1 MKNIFIFFALFV
13 FNLVFS
19 QSYHD
24 TQGKLDITNS
34 GQAVYTVPIAL
45 PPSLQNVG
53 PTINL
58 IYASGQFGGVIGQG
72 WNINSI
78 SMISRMASS
87 THVDGF
93 VDGVDFDDNDK
104 IALDG
109 QRLILK
115 SGNYWA
121 NGSTYQT
128 EIQSNNKI
136 ELFGTGDNIY
146 FIITNTD
153 GSRSWY
159 GNYGGVN
166 ATDLTAYYITRF
178 EDSHGNYIL
187 YDYYRPFGKSLCLK
201 NIKFSAN
208 INGILPLN
216 EMNFNYKQAKRIETA
231 YIKGIKHEKD
241 ALLSS
246 VEVKTNNQLFRRY
259 EITHEEDSQLGYEKV
274 TQIKEINGASE
285 ATNPIKFDYFPI
297 ETGNIEVQTTYDGFL
312 QPQSGIVPGDFDG
325 DGYLDFYNEG
335 KIYTKLF
342 QGGTVNA
349 INAQGLYGIYP
360 IQTLSLDNKLNQH
373 QSFTSLNP
381 QLNEITVK
389 INEVNQV
396 NNNVVSPFS
405 KTIIFPNSASIYS
418 DCPNFNAPTSYIK
431 TGNKYIEGDYNGDG
445 ISELLILSF
454 PEQKVYQYDPNYV
467 GPTINGRTVDPS
479 YGCIETITIGTSPNV
494 IRILDLNPNS
504 STTLGTKGYL
514 NIDTTG
520 FIGSLNGK
528 YFSGDF
534 NGDGKTDIFVIRED
548 KSYTIF
554 SFKQLLTSPWTQIE
568 LIGTGI
574 LADYHKDKILL
585 FGDFNGDSK
594 TDVIIPVEKNSD
606 NWAIY
611 FSNPKLNLQ
620 EVFEKEIHQITT
632 YKPDTGTPGAAGA
645 EFTTQ
650 QHFKNYYVLDVNKDG
665 KSDLVMYWVAYAKK
679 EWWQYRNFDTKWKV
693 STYINNLGNTNASL
707 PRFYNDYTSASE
719 HNSGSPEI
727 PVPLVS
733 SFRVNGANKDFVVL
747 RKNDANAIYVQF
759 TRNYA
764 DEILLKKVTMSQGAL
779 IDEIDY
785 KEIETLS
792 NNGFGNLNDIYSST
806 HSEYYPN
813 FEFKRLRGS
822 KIVSKLT
829 NTIDGKVKYQS
840 YKYHGLTANL
850 NGLGLIGYKKT
861 ARSSWYLSSND
872 NNIIWSVFE
881 NDVQKRGANSRS
893 YTQLKSINDFTFNIE
908 APTNY
913 ISKTENNYVLANPS
927 HPYALLLSSTSSHD
941 SFTNVKTEVVNQYSS
956 DGFYIPHIVVKK
968 NFLGTNLQGTFTT
981 TTTYENNQYG
991 LGNNYYIGRPTSV
1004 VSHANAYSGTFETT
1018 EKYYYTGNLLT
1029 KLMKKGNSTEENYI
1043 IEDYEHDDYA
1053 NIIKKTVS
1061 VTPGITP
1068 YIAPRTV
1075 EQTYDSTGR
1084 FVISSKDIEDLI
1096 TTYSYSSIYGL
1107 VETTTTP
1114 FSQTTTNFYDNWG
1127 KLVKVKDYLNKNLNI
1142 SYSRNGNLIT
1152 TSTIADDGSEKIT
1165 INDILGRNIKSGV
1178 KNIDNTWSYKSIE
1191 YDYLG
1196 RKFKESEPYKGN
1208 NPILWNTTN
1217 FDEYSRTTSI
1227 NYASGLTVNVTYDGL
1242 KTTANDGTKQTSST
1256 KNANGHV
1263 VQSTDPGG
1271 EINFTFYANGNQKTA
1286 TYESNQVYT
1295 EYNDFG
1301 LKTKLIDPSAGTY
1314 TYKYNFLGQIIHEGT
1329 PKGNTYFD
1337 YNPNT
1342 GKLTQKRVLGA
1353 TTAEKTSIITDYN
1366 YNSINKLPS
1375 SLVVT
1380 DIYNGNSNYF
1390 YEYDSY
1396 NRLKKTIEELPFA
1409 KFENEIIYDSFG
1421 REQKVKYEAKELS
1434 TNKISSKWI
1443 KNVYYNGY
1451 HMQIF
1456 DDVSNELLWSSNTVN
1471 ERGQLTGG
1479 TFGNGL
1485 IQTNTYDNFGI
1496 PSILTTSKLIP
1507 STRTYNPNI
1516 VSRVEEFG
1524 NLGDPIEIDP
1534 IDPENTEA
1542 VIQLNYNFNTQRAL
1556 LNNRQTNLF
1565 NLFELFEYDNLER
1578 LNVWKSPDETLHN
1591 LTFSGYSNTE
1601 GFIATSGATISN
1613 SADRLRI
1620 NTTLA
1625 ASGGQKLILSGVALG
1640 TKLNIS
1646 ATITKNNINKLRVVL
1661 IEKDPITNIT
1671 IQSVLG
1677 EPADGTFVA
1686 DYVVSAHKDIY
1697 LKFDKSPSSTD
1708 VGVLKTFY
1716 VDNVIVKKIN
1726 RNEQQYDN
1734 RGRITQNNLGS
1745 YAYNIGG
1752 KAYQNSS
1759 IELTPAGKEH
1769 YLNYLRQDISYNA
1782 FKSPIQIHEQGKDKI
1797 DFSYNTF
1804 QSRSAMYYGNLNT
1817 DKLLRTYHKF
1827 YSSDGTIEI
1836 KKNTSTG
1843 DVEFLTYIGGDGYSA
1858 PVVLKSNGTTENYLY
1873 LHRDFQGS
1881 IIAITNQLGEI
1892 VEKRHFDAW
1901 GNIAKVQDGAGNNLT
1916 GLTVIDRGYTG
1927 HEHLQGVKLIHMN
1940 GRLYDPLLHR
1950 FLQPDNFIQD
1960 PNNTQNYNRYGYVL
1974 NNPLKY
1980 TDPSGEEALTMIY
1993 IGVSVGVAITAY
2005 MLSAIAVEA
2014 PITFQGAL
2022 KTSIISLWSSFATM
2036 GIGEAAT
2043 SIGNFYVR
2051 TGFQAISHGTI
2062 QGGLAE
2068 FNGDKFINGFSSG
2081 AISSVAASLW
2091 QGGDHIVDKGNYTM
2105 TRTNWGGLGGNF
2117 AGTGAGTI
2125 FFGTIS
2131 GGLGARLTGGNFWAG
2146 AASGFIVSGLNHAM
2160 HQMAENDDIV
2170 RINTKDKTATVE
2182 RTGDDYDRIF
2192 VNGKEIMATPRGAL
2206 GPELRGAGYDISMK
2220 GPQGVGMGLT
2230 DFVLDAFNL
2239 ITGAGELKMGVTMLS
2254 KSSLGLKV
2262 LGGASKGTLKSSV
2275 FYTKTLGINA
2285 KMPFRLPTIVG
2296 APTNNFGLFLGRNAS
2311 VFGGARMTAGG
2322 YGIFNNN

>member
-13 FNLVFS
+13 FKLVFS

-45 PPSLQNVG
+45 PPSLQNIG

-58 IYASGQFGGVIGQG
+58 VYASGQFGGVIGQG

-87 THVDGF
+87 IQVDGY

-104 IALDG
+104 LALDG
-109 QRLILK
+109 QRLIIK
-115 SGNYWA
+115 SGNYWES
-121 NGSTYQT
+121 GSIYQT

-136 ELFGTGDNIY
+136 EQVGTGDNIY
-146 FIITNTD
+146 FIVTNTD

-159 GNYGGVN
+159 GNYDGVN
-166 ATDLTAYYITRF
+166 ATDLTAFYITRF

-187 YDYYRPFGKSLCLK
+187 YDYFKPFGKSLCLK

-208 INGILPLN
+208 IAGILPLN
-216 EMNFNYKQAKRIETA
+216 ELIFNYKQAKRIEIA
-231 YIKGIKHEKD
+231 YIKGNKHEKD
-241 ALLSS
+241 ALLSN
-246 VEVKTNNQLFRRY
+246 VEVKTNNQLFRKY
-259 EITHEEDSQLGYEKV
+259 EIIHEEDSQLGYEKV
-274 TQIKEINGASE
+274 TQIKEFNGNEE
-285 ATNPIKFDYFPI
+285 AANPINFDYFPV
-297 ETGNIEVQTTYDGFL
+297 ETGNTEVQTTYDGFL
-312 QPQSGIVPGDFDG
+312 QPQSGFVPGDFDG

-342 QGGTVNA
+342 QGGTANA
-349 INAQGLYGIYP
+349 INAQSLFGIYP

-381 QLNEITVK
+381 QLSQITVK
-389 INEVNQV
+389 INEINQI
-396 NNNVVSPFS
+396 NNNVISPFS
-405 KTIIFPNSASIYS
+405 KTISFPNSASIYS
-418 DCPNFNAPTSYIK
+418 NCPNFNPPSNYIK

-467 GPTINGRTVDPS
+467 GPNINSRTVDPS

-494 IRILDLNPNS
+494 MRILDLNPNS

-520 FIGSLNGK
+520 FTGSLDGK
-528 YFSGDF
+528 YFAGDF
-534 NGDGKTDIFVIRED
+534 NGDGKTDVFVLRDD

-554 SFKQLLTSPWTQIE
+554 SFKQLLVSPWTQIE
-568 LIGTGI
+568 LIGNGI
-574 LADYHKDKILL
+574 LTDYHKDKILL

-594 TDVIIPVEKNSD
+594 TDIIIPVEKNSD

-632 YKPDTGTPGAAGA
+632 YKPDTGTPGTVGA
-645 EFTTQ
+645 EYTTQ

-679 EWWQYRNFDTKWKV
+679 EWWQYHNFDTKWKV

-759 TRNYA
+759 ARNYA
-764 DEILLKKVTMSQGAL
+764 NEILLKEVSSSQGAI
-779 IDEIDY
+779 IDKIEY
-785 KEIETLS
+785 KEIESLN
-792 NNGFGNLNDIYSST
+792 NNGLGYLNDTYSST
-806 HSEYYPN
+806 NSEYYPN

-822 KIVSKLT
+822 KIVDKLT
-829 NTIDGKVKYQS
+829 STIDGKVKYQS

-850 NGLGLIGYKKT
+850 SGLGLIGYKKT
-861 ARSSWYLSSND
+861 ARSSWYLSPND

-893 YTQLKSINDFTFNIE
+893 YTQLKSINDFTFNLG

-941 SFTNVKTEVVNQYSS
+941 SFTNVKTEVVNQYST
-956 DGFYIPHIVVKK
+956 DGFYIPHIIVKN
-968 NFLGTNLQGTFTT
+968 NFLGTDLQGTYTT
-981 TTTYENNQYG
+981 TTSYENNEFG
-991 LGNNYYIGRPTSV
+991 LGNDYYIGRPTSV
-1004 VSHANAYSGTFETT
+1004 VSLADAYGDTFETT
-1018 EKYYYTGNLLT
+1018 EKYNYTGNLLT
-1029 KLMKKGNSTEENYI
+1029 RLEKKGNSTEENYI

-1053 NIIKKTVS
+1053 NITKKTVS
-1061 VTPGITP
+1061 VTSGVTP
-1068 YIAPRTV
+1068 YIAPRTI
-1075 EQTYDSTGR
+1075 EQTYDATGR
-1084 FVISSKDIEDLI
+1084 FVISSKDIEELI
-1096 TTYSYSSIYGL
+1096 TTYSYNSIYGL
-1107 VETTTTP
+1107 VETTTNP
-1114 FSQTTTNFYDNWG
+1114 FSQVTTNYYDNWG
-1127 KLVKVKDYLNKNLNI
+1127 KLIKVKDYLNKNLNI

-1152 TSTIADDGSEKIT
+1152 TSSVSDDGSEKVA

-1178 KNIDNTWSYKSIE
+1178 KNIDNTWSYKSIV

-1208 NPILWNTTN
+1208 NPLLWNTTI

-1227 NYASGLTVNVTYDGL
+1227 NYASGLILNLTYDGL

-1286 TYESNQVYT
+1286 TYEDNEVYM
-1295 EYNDFG
+1295 EYNNFG

-1314 TYKYNFLGQIIHEGT
+1314 IYNYNFLGQIIHEGT
-1329 PKGNTYFD
+1329 PKGNTYYD
-1337 YNPNT
+1337 YNPST
-1342 GKLTQKRVLGA
+1342 GKLTQKRVIGA
-1353 TTAEKTSIITDYN
+1353 TSAEKTSIITDYN
-1366 YNSINKLPS
+1366 YNPVNKLPS

-1380 DIYNGNSNYF
+1380 DIYNGNSSYL
-1390 YEYDSY
+1390 YEYDSH

-1409 KFENEIIYDSFG
+1409 KFENEVIYDSFG
-1421 REQKVKYEAKELS
+1421 REQKVKYEAKELA

-1443 KNVYYNGY
+1443 RNVYYNGY
-1451 HMQIF
+1451 HKQIF
-1456 DDVSNELLWSSNTVN
+1456 DDGANTLLWSSNTVN
-1471 ERGQLTGG
+1471 ERGQLTSG
-1479 TFGNGL
+1479 TFGNEL
-1485 IQTNTYDNFGI
+1485 IQTNTYDNLGFPTILNTSKII
-1496 PSILTTSKLIP
+1496 PSGRMSNP
-1507 STRTYNPNI
+1507 SVVDRVDENP
-1516 VSRVEEFG
+1516 FD
-1524 NLGDPIEIDP
+1524 LGDPIEIDP
-1534 IDPENTEA
+1534 IDPENTES
-1542 VIQLNYNFNTQRAL
+1542 IINLTYSFNTTRAL
-1556 LNNRQTNLF
+1556 LNSRQTNLF

-1578 LNVWKSPDETLHN
+1578 LTVWKSPDETLHN
-1591 LTFSGYSNTE
+1591 LTFSSYASTE
-1601 GFIATSGATISN
+1601 GFVATSGATISS
-1613 SADRLRI
+1613 SAGRLRI
-1620 NTTLA
+1620 NTTPS
-1625 ASGGQKLILSGVALG
+1625 ASGGQKLILSGAALG

-1646 ATITKNNINKLRVVL
+1646 ATITKNNINKLRVVV
-1661 IEKDPITNIT
+1661 IEKDPITNTT
-1671 IQSVLG
+1671 IQTVLG
-1677 EPADGTFVA
+1677 EPADGIFVA

-1716 VDNVIVKKIN
+1716 IDNVVVKKIN

-1734 RGRITQNNLGS
+1734 RGRITQNNLGN
-1745 YAYNIGG
+1745 YGYNIGG

-1759 IELTPAGKEH
+1759 VELTPAGKEH
-1769 YLNYLRQDISYNA
+1769 YSNYLRQDISYNA

-1804 QSRSAMYYGNLNT
+1804 QNRSAMYYGNLNT

-1827 YSSDGTIEI
+1827 YSGDGTIEI
-1836 KKNTSTG
+1836 KKNINTG
-1843 DVEFLTYIGGDGYSA
+1843 EVEFLTYIGGDGYTA

-1873 LHRDFQGS
+1873 LHRDLQGS
-1881 IIAITNQLGEI
+1881 IIAITNQSGEI

-1916 GLTVIDRGYTG
+1916 GLTVINRGYTG

-1980 TDPSGEEALTMIY
+1980 TDPSGEYGLATVA
-1993 IGVSVGVAITAY
+1993 IGVGVAIAAY
-2005 MLSAIAVEA
+2005 MLNAISVEA
-2014 PITFQGAL
+2014 PITFQGVL

-2081 AISSVAASLW
+2081 AISSVVASLW
-2091 QGGDHIVDKGNYTM
+2091 QGGDHIVDNGDYTM
-2105 TRTNWGGLGGNF
+2105 TRTSWGGIGGNF
-2117 AGTGAGTI
+2117 AQSGAGTL

-2131 GGLGARLTGGNFWAG
+2131 GGLGARLTGGNFWQG
-2146 AASGFIVSGLNHAM
+2146 AATGLVVSGLNHLAHKVDSSDDM
-2160 HQMAENDDIV
+2160 YSQKKNDDDIDFDSLFDNV
-2170 RINTKDKTATVE
+2170 LKNKTNTVLTADDLIKKYSVSSKIKDA
-2182 RTGDDYDRIF
+2182 I
-2192 VNGKEIMATPRGAL
+2192 
-2206 GPELRGAGYDISMK
+2206 
-2220 GPQGVGMGLT
+2220 
-2230 DFVLDAFNL
+2230 
-2239 ITGAGELKMGVTMLS
+2239 
-2254 KSSLGLKV
+2254 KSVKV
-2262 LGGASKGTLKSSV
+2262 LGNNKVYVDWNNEGKINFFSDIRVKDGVLSLKKHFIASKDNPKVGRSGYIINGNGLRHTNYIDNPVFVHNSSI
-2275 FYTKTLGINA
+2275 FPYHQKTN
-2285 KMPFRLPTIVG
+2285 TISKG
-2296 APTNNFGLFLGRNAS
+2296 SSL
-2311 VFGGARMTAGG
+2311 
-2322 YGIFNNN
+2322 